1 MPIIPIVISVTM
13 FGVVSWGLN
22 KLLAKVTGRTLD
34 ENLDYAEEKVL
45 YLVQKP
51 ADETPDA

>member
-51 ADETPDA
+51 TDETPDA